1 MLVKEKI
8 KGKKTGHSEF
18 WPPFSWAV
26 GFWFAFIQV
35 EAGKGLE
42 MRKLVLSGFLASEEI
57 YINQLEALLLVSI
70 CSEAS
75 GLPVRQCHDLK
86 LLLEFERKEGLDQ
99 SSGPCTLWY
108 CFAYSLASGSQ
119 GHCQKRTVPL
129 SANSLL
135 TVLGKA
141 GEAAQPGWG
150 RQTLYHLWPWCR
162 HYLWICP
169 RWGTSHCLHTEL
181 WESLSICQSSW
192 DLFVIPGC
200 GPSFFLE
207 PFAPSQGTVAGSV
220 RWEAV
225 CAAWRHATVLRYQT
239 NPSCLWRCLSFL
251 SKMETLL

>member
-1 MLVKEKI
+1 M
-8 KGKKTGHSEF
+8 
-18 WPPFSWAV
+18 
-26 GFWFAFIQV
+26 AFGLLSIQV

-108 CFAYSLASGSQ
+108 CSAYSLASGSQ
-119 GHCQKRTVPL
+119 GHCQKGTVPL

-150 RQTLYHLWPWCR
+150 RQTLYHL
-162 HYLWICP
+162 
-169 RWGTSHCLHTEL
+169 
-181 WESLSICQSSW
+181 
-192 DLFVIPGC
+192 
-200 GPSFFLE
+200 
-207 PFAPSQGTVAGSV
+207 
-220 RWEAV
+220 
-225 CAAWRHATVLRYQT
+225 
-239 NPSCLWRCLSFL
+239 
-251 SKMETLL
+251 